1 MSTTSVVTISPEM
14 AAIIADALTVAD
26 NIVRRDRRNIRM
38 RLDTNRATVSR
49 NEADALT
56 LDMAR
61 AAIARDETMHDNA
74 SALLDLYGDAARL
87 MNDIRGSVTYTD
99 AIRGEMENR

>member
-1 MSTTSVVTISPEM
+1 MSTTPTTITPEM
-14 AAIIADALTVAD
+14 AAVIADALTIAD
-26 NIVRRDRRNIRM
+26 NIVRRDRRNIRH

-61 AAIARDETMHDNA
+61 AAIARDERMQDNA
-74 SALLDLYGDAARL
+74 TALLDLYGDAARL
-87 MNDIRGSVTYTD
+87 MNDIRGNVTHMD
-99 AIRGEMENR
+99 AVRVEIENR